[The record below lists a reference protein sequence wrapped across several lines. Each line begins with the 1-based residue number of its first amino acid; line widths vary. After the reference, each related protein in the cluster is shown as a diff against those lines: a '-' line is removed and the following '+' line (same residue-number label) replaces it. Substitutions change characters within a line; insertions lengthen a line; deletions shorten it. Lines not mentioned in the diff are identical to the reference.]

1 MGRPLNPVDARTQ
14 LADWYASSLTGQA
27 LQALEAAYLK
37 DVLRLC
43 YGQHFLQIGALGWEQ
58 AFWEPDCFRRAW
70 IVDGP
75 GGDAFKNRR
84 IVAMADDLPVAS
96 NSIDILLMP
105 HTLEFERDHHQVLRE
120 AERVLKP
127 EGQLH
132 FLGFNPYS
140 LFGVWRCWSLQ
151 QRRVAPG
158 CGRFVASGRVL
169 DWLSL
174 LKFQAEVT
182 TTFSVSIGVC
192 RLPLGRLAFP
202 RLPWFA
208 TAYAIRAIKRT
219 YRTIPMGR
227 PALLRPNFAP
237 QSMVGPTTRGNL
249 DG

>member
-1 MGRPLNPVDARTQ
+1 M
-14 LADWYASSLTGQA
+14 
-27 LQALEAAYLK
+27 QALEAAYLR

-43 YGQHFLQIGALGWEQ
+43 YGQHFLQIGPLGWED

-70 IVDGP
+70 VVGGP
-75 GGDAFKNRR
+75 AVAPRDHHR
-84 IVAMADDLPVAS
+84 IVAMADELPVAS
-96 NSIDILLMP
+96 NSVDIVLMP
-105 HTLEFERDHHQVLRE
+105 HTLEFEKDHHQVLRE

-140 LFGVWRCWSLQ
+140 LYGVWRCWSLQ

-182 TTFSVSIGVC
+182 TTFSVAAGGFH
-192 RLPLGRLAFP
+192 LPLGPL
-202 RLPWFA
+202 FA

-219 YRTIPMGR
+219 YRTIPVGR
-227 PALLRPNFAP
+227 PALLRPNFVP
-237 QSMVGPTTRGNL
+237 QGMVGPTTRGKL